1 LVLAAIVA
9 IVAAGLIVPAVGDDM
24 AVTVYV
30 NAVPVIELVA
40 ESRADDSVYVPAPPM
55 PVPSA
60 AIVLV
65 GGTEFKVVAAGAT
78 VENVRFVVYVP
89 TPPWPVPS
97 ALIVAVPVAVLPPAE
112 ANVWLVVI
120 L

>member
-1 LVLAAIVA
+1 MVA
-9 IVAAGLIVPAVGDDM
+9 IVYAGVIVPVVAVAIDC
-24 AVTVYV
+24 TVYV

-55 PVPSA
+55 PVPKA
-60 AIVLV
+60 VIVLV
-65 GGTEFKVVAAGAT
+65 GGTELRVVAADAT

-112 ANVWLVVI
+112 LRV
-120 L
+120 